1 MRSAVPIL
9 TGTFL
14 LISSL
19 GLSYYAVSD
28 PGETMTDAAVI
39 FIQALDAEQKKTALM
54 EYGTPERV
62 GWHFIP
68 KDHRKGLQIK
78 HMNAD
83 QQAKAHQ
90 LLKTAVSEMGYQ
102 KATQIMELEKVLNE
116 FEKGQG
122 RWARDY
128 ERYYFTIFGEP
139 NAKSKWGLS
148 VEGHHLSLNF
158 VVDNGRLVS
167 TTPQF
172 FASNP
177 AVVKNENSVGVKVG
191 TRVLAKEETLA
202 FDLVRLLKDEQKSVA
217 ILDSTAPKEIR
228 EAGSPQPPAT
238 KPEGI
243 PYSELTIDQRN
254 LLLKLIEE
262 YAQAMPATV
271 AKQRLDKLHYDGLDK
286 IHFAWAGATEPGVG
300 HYYRIQGP
308 SYLIE
313 FVNTQPD
320 AAGNPAN
327 HIHCVWRDL
336 HGDFAIPIE
345 K

>member
-9 TGTFL
+9 TGTLL
-14 LISSL
+14 LISSI

-39 FIQALDAEQKKTALM
+39 FIKTLDAEQKKTALM
-54 EYGTPERV
+54 EYGTPERL

-83 QQAKAHQ
+83 QQAKAHH

-158 VVDNGRLVS
+158 VVENGRLVS

-202 FDLVRLLKDEQKSVA
+202 FDLIRLLKDEQKSVA
-217 ILDSTAPKEIR
+217 ILDPTAPKEIR
-228 EAGSPQPPAT
+228 EAGSPQPPT
-238 KPEGI
+238 TQPEGI
-243 PYSELTIDQRN
+243 PYSDLTIDQRN
-254 LLLKLIEE
+254 LLMKLIEE

-300 HYYRIQGP
+300 HYYRVQGP
-308 SYLIE
+308 SFLIE